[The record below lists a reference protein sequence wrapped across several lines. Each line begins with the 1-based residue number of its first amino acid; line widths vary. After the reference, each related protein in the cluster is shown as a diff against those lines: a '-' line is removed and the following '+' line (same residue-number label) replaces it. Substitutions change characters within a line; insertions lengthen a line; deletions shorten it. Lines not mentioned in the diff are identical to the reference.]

1 MIRTNNPFGVLT
13 AVVTAGML
21 AMSLL
26 MLLLWPPLPAQ
37 AQSTTSGAPI
47 TVNTTK
53 DETTP
58 NDGECSLREA
68 IQNANDGAQTSSDC
82 KSGSGEDTIKFKKGL
97 SGTITLNPNLG
108 PLTVTGSAGLTVD
121 GGRESITISGDDK
134 VQVISESAGAKLAL
148 RNLTVANGSAAS
160 GGGIENNGGT
170 LTVTDST
177 FSGNSAVG
185 TGSSDPVVGCE
196 NSCYGGGIDND
207 GGTLTVTGSTFSN
220 NESDAEGGGIANV
233 NDGTLKVTNST
244 FSGNGAGFVGGGIS
258 NDGTL
263 TVTYSTFSEN
273 GASVG
278 GGIGNAISS
287 TTTLSNTILA
297 NSKGDNPLNCGLG
310 TYIDGGYNISDDES
324 CKFTESTSKNNTKP
338 LLDPNGLQD
347 NGGPTQ
353 TIALQEGS
361 PAINY
366 IPKGQSGCNTTVK
379 TDQRGVKRPQGKA
392 CDVGAYELQ
401 KQAKQARPTQ

>member
-37 AQSTTSGAPI
+37 AQSTNGGAPI

-82 KSGSGEDTIKFKKGL
+82 KAGRGEETITFKKGL
-97 SGTITLNPNLG
+97 SGTITLNPDLG
-108 PLTVTGSAGLTVD
+108 PLTVTDRAGLTID
-121 GGRESITISGDDK
+121 GGRESITVSGGDQ
-134 VQVISESAGAKLAL
+134 VQVISESAGAKLTL

-185 TGSSDPVVGCE
+185 TGSDPIDCLDK
-196 NSCYGGGIDND
+196 CYGGGIDND
-207 GGTLTVTGSTFSN
+207 GGTLTVTGSTFSG
-220 NESDAEGGGIANV
+220 NESVGEGGGIANV
-233 NDGTLKVTNST
+233 NSGTVTVTNST
-244 FSGNGAGFVGGGIS
+244 FSGNGAGVVGGGIS
-258 NDGTL
+258 NEGTL

-273 GASVG
+273 GSNVG

-287 TTTLSNTILA
+287 TATLSNTILA

-324 CKFTESTSKNNTKP
+324 CKFTESTSKTNTKP

-366 IPKGQSGCNTTVK
+366 IPKGQNGCNTTVK

>member
-1 MIRTNNPFGVLT
+1 MIRTNNRFGVST
-13 AVVTAGML
+13 AAMAAGML

-26 MLLLWPPLPAQ
+26 VLLLWPPLPTQ
-37 AQSTTSGAPI
+37 AQSATGGAPI

-58 NDGECSLREA
+58 NDNECSLREA
-68 IQNANDGAQTSSDC
+68 IQNANDNAQTSSDC
-82 KSGSGEDTIKFKKGL
+82 KAGRGGNTITFKKGL
-97 SGTITLNPNLG
+97 SGTITLDPTLG
-108 PLTVTGSAGLTVD
+108 PLTVTASAGLTID
-121 GGRESITISGDDK
+121 GGRESITVSGGDQ
-134 VQVISESAGAKLAL
+134 VQVFSESAGATLAL
-148 RNLTVANGSAAS
+148 RNLTVADGSAAS
-160 GGGIENNGGT
+160 GGGIENNGGM

-185 TGSSDPVVGCE
+185 TGSDPIDCA
-196 NSCYGGGIDND
+196 NKCYGGGIEND
-207 GGTLTVTGSTFSN
+207 GGTLTVTGSTFTG
-220 NESDAEGGGIANV
+220 NESVAVGGGIANI
-233 NDGTLKVTNST
+233 NGGTLTVTNST
-244 FSGNGAGFVGGGIS
+244 FSGNSAGFVGGGIS

-263 TVTYSTFSEN
+263 TVTYSTFSDN
-273 GASVG
+273 GSNVG

-287 TTTLSNTILA
+287 TATLSNTILA
-297 NSKGDNPLNCGLG
+297 NSKGNNPLNCGLG
-310 TYIDGGYNISDDES
+310 TYIDAGYNISDDQS
-324 CKFTESTSKNNTKP
+324 CHFTDPTSKNSTNP

-347 NGGPTQ
+347 NGGPTK

-361 PAINY
+361 PAIDY
-366 IPKGQSGCNTTVK
+366 IPKGQNGCNTTIK